1 MHGSKNAPD
10 VRNDLAAAAERYHLM
25 IRKEKI
31 HERTI
36 TSLIGRVWRGL
47 RKNYCFDMA
56 AELGFY
62 FLYSLFPF
70 LIFLAAVVGYF
81 PIASESERILR
92 IVKEFLPDYL
102 FSIAGPVVRDL
113 LFKPRKLLAAGTLI
127 LAFWSASTI
136 ISSLMAALN
145 RIHCVL
151 ERRSYWR
158 TKGTALLL
166 TSAVVGVVL
175 AAIMLLMTG
184 PTIRNWLIVRIGLSV
199 ELRIFFGVLRWI
211 IWGGAIFL
219 ILALVFSF
227 GPNIKRTFKL
237 FSHGACLTLGGQ
249 VVFSELF
256 RIYLHKRGVFNL
268 FYGTAGG
275 IVILMTWLYI
285 MGLMILAGAQ
295 VNHELDEQ

>member
-1 MHGSKNAPD
+1 M
-10 VRNDLAAAAERYHLM
+10 VRKQKIYERPL
-25 IRKEKI
+25 
-31 HERTI
+31 TV
-36 TSLIGRVWRGL
+36 LIARVWRGL
-47 RKNYCFDMA
+47 GRNYCFDMA

-92 IVKEFLPDYL
+92 LVKEFLPDYL
-102 FSIAGPVVRDL
+102 FNIAGPVVRDL

-127 LAFWSASTI
+127 LAFWSASAI
-136 ISSLMAALN
+136 VSSLMAALN
-145 RIHCVL
+145 RIHCVQ

-166 TSAVVGVVL
+166 TSGVVGVIL
-175 AAIMLLMTG
+175 AAVILLMTG
-184 PTIRNWLIVRIGLSV
+184 PAIRNWLIVKIGFSV
-199 ELRIFFGVLRWI
+199 ELRILFGVLRWI
-211 IWGGAIFL
+211 IWAAAIFI

-227 GPNIKRTFKL
+227 GPNIKRPL
-237 FSHGACLTLGGQ
+237 RLLSPGAMLTLGGQ
-249 VVFSELF
+249 IVFSELF
-256 RIYLHKRGVFNL
+256 RIYLHKRGPFNL

-275 IVILMTWLYI
+275 IIVLMSWLYI

-295 VNHELDEQ
+295 VNHELGEK